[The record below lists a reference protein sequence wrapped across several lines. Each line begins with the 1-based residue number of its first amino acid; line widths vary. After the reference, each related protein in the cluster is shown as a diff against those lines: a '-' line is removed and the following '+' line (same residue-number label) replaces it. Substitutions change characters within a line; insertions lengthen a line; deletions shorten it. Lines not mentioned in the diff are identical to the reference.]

1 MIAYQIKDD
10 VYWVGAV
17 DWNLRSFHGYSTDQG
32 TTYNAYLILDEK
44 VTLVD
49 NVKAHFS
56 NEMLARIAS
65 IIDPGKIDV
74 IISNHGEPD
83 HSGSL
88 TEVLA
93 LAPKAKVYSSNP
105 NGVKILK
112 AIYGEMP
119 IVPVKTNDT
128 ISIGKRT
135 LKFIQTPMVHWP
147 DNMVTYCPEDKILY
161 SNDIFGQHYATSR
174 LFDGDN
180 DLETIIREAKKYYS
194 NIVLPYT
201 KQAKKAVAA
210 LGGLDIAM
218 IATSHGVIWKNHL
231 SAIMALYND
240 LVNSKKRNKA
250 VVVYDSM
257 WGNTETMARVVT
269 EAFMEKKINVRLYN
283 VNETEDSDIITEL
296 ADAKYVAVG
305 ASTLNNNMLPPIA
318 AFLYY
323 LKGLA
328 PVDLK
333 YIAFGSYGWG
343 GQSIKQIADL
353 LEEMHYEPLIS
364 PVKLLYTPQPEDL
377 MKMQTAIINALNSE
391 EQ

>member
-1 MIAYQIKDD
+1 MLAQKIKEGI
-10 VYWVGAV
+10 YWVGAI
-17 DWNLRSFHGYSTDQG
+17 DWGLRSFHGYATDKG
-32 TTYNAYLILDEK
+32 STYNAFLILDEK
-44 VTLVD
+44 ITLVD
-49 NVKAHFS
+49 NVKAPFAK
-56 NEMLARIAS
+56 EMLARIAS

-88 TEVLA
+88 NEVLA

-201 KQAKKAVAA
+201 KQAKK
-210 LGGLDIAM
+210 
-218 IATSHGVIWKNHL
+218 
-231 SAIMALYND
+231 
-240 LVNSKKRNKA
+240 
-250 VVVYDSM
+250 
-257 WGNTETMARVVT
+257 
-269 EAFMEKKINVRLYN
+269 
-283 VNETEDSDIITEL
+283 
-296 ADAKYVAVG
+296 
-305 ASTLNNNMLPPIA
+305 
-318 AFLYY
+318 
-323 LKGLA
+323 
-328 PVDLK
+328 
-333 YIAFGSYGWG
+333 
-343 GQSIKQIADL
+343 
-353 LEEMHYEPLIS
+353 
-364 PVKLLYTPQPEDL
+364 
-377 MKMQTAIINALNSE
+377 
-391 EQ
+391 